1 MKIPIPFNAFPAIS
15 GATMTKTSSSPLF
28 TRRAALALAAIV
40 AAGAGSA
47 DALAQAWPSKPI
59 TIVVAYPAGG
69 DTDAMARLYAE
80 KLGARL
86 GQPVLV
92 DNKPGASGVI
102 GSSYVAKA
110 APDGYTLLLAPN
122 TFSFAQ
128 LVLKT
133 SGSVSYDPLHSFAPV
148 VQTSVQPLF
157 IAASTASGI
166 KNVDGLIT
174 LSKTNPLN
182 YASPGSGSPMHIL
195 GEMFARSTG
204 AKLVHVPYK
213 GVAPAVNDL
222 VGGQVPLTFMTL
234 GPIAPF
240 AQSGKITVLAVTD
253 AQRSPLA
260 PQVPTLAETGH
271 RGVEVSAWQG
281 LFAPKD
287 TPAALV
293 QTLNAYMN
301 EILKMPD
308 VVAKM
313 AIFGAQPAGGE
324 PARLERTNA
333 ADFNRFG
340 KIIKD
345 LGIQAD

>member
-1 MKIPIPFNAFPAIS
+1 
-15 GATMTKTSSSPLF
+15 MTKTSYRAPI
-28 TRRAALALAAIV
+28 TRRAALAVAAIV
-40 AAGAGSA
+40 VAGAGPGA
-47 DALAQAWPSKPI
+47 ALAQAWPSKPI
-59 TIVVAYPAGG
+59 TIIVAYPPGG

-80 KLGARL
+80 KLSARL

-102 GSSYVAKA
+102 GSSQVARA
-110 APDGYTLLLAPN
+110 TPDGYTLLLAPN

-133 SGSVSYDPLHSFAPV
+133 SGSSSYDPLYGFAPI
-148 VQTSVQPLF
+148 VQTSVQPMF

-166 KNVDGLIT
+166 KDIDGLIAQA
-174 LSKTNPLN
+174 KANPLS
-182 YASPGSGSPMHIL
+182 YASPGTGSPMHIL

-234 GPIAPF
+234 GPLAPF
-240 AQSGKITVLAVTD
+240 AQSGKVKVLAVTD
-253 AQRSPLA
+253 LQRSPLA

-281 LFAPKD
+281 LFAPKG
-287 TPAALV
+287 TPPAVV
-293 QTLNAYMN
+293 QTLNTHMN

-308 VVAKM
+308 VITKM

-333 ADFNRFG
+333 ADYTSFG